1 MIQISHNIQ
10 PTKEKTRKSYFN
22 FFFVRSLDSLAF
34 FLAHRKYHEGCY
46 FSSITAPICPFHQV
60 FESHF
65 GCKRFQCGMEAPHAY
80 VRCDCLQLLS
90 NAVEV
95 EVVFSNSVDRTR
107 RTSKKHALFSL
118 PLSSRQVSRSYSEW

>member
-1 MIQISHNIQ
+1 MKDVTFRVSQLQYAHF
-10 PTKEKTRKSYFN
+10 TKS
-22 FFFVRSLDSLAF
+22 
-34 FLAHRKYHEGCY
+34 
-46 FSSITAPICPFHQV
+46 

-118 PLSSRQVSRSYSEW
+118 PLFKTSSLEAIANGKVYSGFYYIFSFSDFIYSKFAFVVHVRFSLLLFLENVH